1 MYNKKCQGPFRS
13 SCSIVLA
20 SGSPRRRVLLRQLGL
35 SFSVCTSKVH
45 ELDDASGF
53 QPDQLTKQNAILK
66 LEAAKDL
73 CSADVII
80 CADTCVYCNSKI
92 FGKPIDFQQAVEML
106 SQLSGRWHEVY
117 TSFVIFRKKEDK
129 LRKKTVTSRVYL
141 DTISSEVLHAYC
153 SSEEPYDK
161 AGGYA
166 VQGSGAFLVRK
177 IEGSYTN
184 VVGLPITELVK
195 DLLELRAIEPC
206 ANV

>member
-1 MYNKKCQGPFRS
+1 MYYKKCQGPFRS

-35 SFSVCTSKVH
+35 SFSVCTGKVH

-53 QPDQLTKQNAILK
+53 QPDQLTMENAMMK
-66 LEAAKDL
+66 LEAAKGP

-80 CADTCVYCNSKI
+80 CADTCVYCNGRV
-92 FGKPIDFQQAVEML
+92 FGKPVDFQQAVEML

-117 TSFVIFRKKEDK
+117 TSFVLFRKKEDK
-129 LRKKTVTSRVYL
+129 LKQKTVISRVYL
-141 DTISSEVLHAYC
+141 DIINSEVLHAYC

-166 VQGSGAFLVRK
+166 VQGSGAFLVRE

-184 VVGLPITELVK
+184 VVGLPITELVR
-195 DLLELRAIEPC
+195 DLLALGAIEPC
-206 ANV
+206 VNA